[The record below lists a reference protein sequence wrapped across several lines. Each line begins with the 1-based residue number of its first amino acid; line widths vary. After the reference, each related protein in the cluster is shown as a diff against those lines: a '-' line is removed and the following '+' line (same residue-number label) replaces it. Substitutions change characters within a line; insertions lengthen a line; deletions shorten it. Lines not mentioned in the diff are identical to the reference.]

1 MRSILGLVQDGW
13 CPGELSEDYGRGGSQ
28 RESLG
33 RGHDGQ
39 NGASDFGIL
48 LECFDT
54 LMPILSR
61 DFAIDPDMADL
72 LLLEELL

>member
-1 MRSILGLVQDGW
+1 MCSILGLVQDGW
-13 CPGELSEDYGRGGSQ
+13 CPGELGEDYGRGGSQ

-33 RGHDGQ
+33 RGHNGQ

-48 LECFDT
+48 LEGFDA

-61 DFAIDPDMADL
+61 NFAIDPYMANL
-72 LLLEELL
+72 LLLEKLL